1 MLFVHHPQPPRIPS
15 SSGVSLV
22 VVVQVPTDKE
32 SAFFSFLNPLGYDI
46 WIFVGGAFFM
56 SSFTLF
62 TLARF
67 TPYEWVYPQPWKRNN
82 YLVNQLSMS
91 NSFWFITGTLL
102 RQTSGVNP
110 QVAPRR
116 PPPLSPSTAAP
127 ASVFVFIFPHLKVP
141 TSQQTRLFSF
151 MNPLA
156 MDIWLYVL
164 SAYVLVSITM
174 FVVLALRVA
183 QPPSLR
189 HGERARREPV
199 LAGQLVLVHDRDA
212 DAARLRP
219 QPEGT
224 MLISTR
230 DCVHHKPHSLV
241 PAC

>member
-174 FVVLALRVA
+174 FVVARFSPYEWHNPHPCDMENELVENQFSLAN
-183 QPPSLR
+183 SFWFTI
-189 HGERARREPV
+189 
-199 LAGQLVLVHDRDA
+199 
-212 DAARLRP
+212 
-219 QPEGT
+219 GT
-224 MLISTR
+224 LMQQGSDLNP
-230 DCVHHKPHSLV
+230 KV
-241 PAC
+241 PC